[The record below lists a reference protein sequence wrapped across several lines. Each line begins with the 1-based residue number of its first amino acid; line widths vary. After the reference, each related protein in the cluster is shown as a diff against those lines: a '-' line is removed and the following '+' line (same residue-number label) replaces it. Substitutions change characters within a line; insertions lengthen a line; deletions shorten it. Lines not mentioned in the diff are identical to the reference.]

1 MTLLYV
7 GEEPPVELAR
17 YELNGKVVKLTMLNP
32 AAHAKAVTEES
43 MKGVLYMPVA
53 PEDGDEARMVMPSE
67 GQTFF
72 QALIQEGRRASY
84 FDYLVDYAP

>member
-7 GEEPPVELAR
+7 GEVPPVKLAR
-17 YELNGKVVKLTMLNP
+17 YELAGKMVKLTMLNP
-32 AAHAKAVTEES
+32 AAHARAVAEES

-67 GQTFF
+67 GQAFF

-84 FDYLVDYAP
+84 YGYQIAYAL